1 MLTSKEKIIEAA
13 IEVFFDKGFDAASMR
28 EIAEKAGLTKPMIYY
43 HFKNKE
49 ALYVA
54 LLEENLELFYQGL
67 ERLLTKDSDPRAT
80 LSAIIDHFEQ
90 TFAKDARV
98 YNIIQREISGNGHYV
113 ALLTEKYFIKVSQ
126 RIAGFLE
133 QGQQMGF
140 IRPDLDAQL
149 VEMSLVSILLF
160 YFSQENVFQH
170 MGRSMNTRAYE
181 RTAFKNHIFKL
192 FTVGMPTTETG
203 ELK

>member
-1 MLTSKEKIIEAA
+1 MQNSKEKIIEAA
-13 IEVFFDKGFDAASMR
+13 IEVFFEKGFDAASMR

-54 LLEENLELFYQGL
+54 LLEENLALFCRGL
-67 ERLLTKDSDPRAT
+67 ESLLTSDSDPMMT
-80 LSAIIDHFEQ
+80 LSAIIDLFEP
-90 TFAKDARV
+90 TFARGAKV

-126 RIAGFLE
+126 LIAGFFQ
-133 QGQQMGF
+133 QGQQKGC

-149 VEMSLVSILLF
+149 AEMSLVSILLF

-170 MGRSMNTRAYE
+170 MGRSLNTRVYE
-181 RTAFKNHIFKL
+181 RAAFKNHIVNL
-192 FTVGMPTTETG
+192 FTVGKPITATG
-203 ELK
+203 ELT